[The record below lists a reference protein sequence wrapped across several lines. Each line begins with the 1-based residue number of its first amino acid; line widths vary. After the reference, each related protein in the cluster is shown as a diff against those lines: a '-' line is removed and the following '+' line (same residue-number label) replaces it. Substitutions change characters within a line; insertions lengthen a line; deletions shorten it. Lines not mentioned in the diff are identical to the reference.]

1 MPLGMSIN
9 ADERRGLEQYFLSAA
24 TPAAHAE

>member
-1 MPLGMSIN
+1 MPLGISIS

-24 TPAAHAE
+24 SRAAHAE